1 MLPLT
6 APREL
11 PCPYPHMFASS
22 KLHLKTPPTLQNQYP
37 RHPSPNRTGVHC
49 TGTSGKKN
57 KTSRPPARPWTPPHS
72 LKTPRPLTLS
82 QPAPTSLAAY
92 GLKPPWKCT
101 SQPSIPPQPSHP
113 PAAAHNSIRPTARP
127 QGTPSLPS
135 TQSPNPPDHQQ
146 PTMRPT
152 YTISRHRTTCH
163 PPASIP
169 ITPT

>member
-11 PCPYPHMFASS
+11 PCPSPHMSASS
-22 KLHLKTPPTLQNQYP
+22 KLHLKTPPTLPNHYP
-37 RHPSPNRTGVHC
+37 RHPSPIRTGVHC

-57 KTSRPPARPWTPPHS
+57 QTSKPPTRPWTTPHP
-72 LKTPRPLTLS
+72 LKTPSHLTLS

-92 GLKPPWKCT
+92 GPKPPWKCT

-113 PAAAHNSIRPTARP
+113 PAAEHNVIHPTGLQ
-127 QGTPSLPS
+127 QGTSSLPS
-135 TQSPNPPDHQQ
+135 IQSPTPPDHQQ

-152 YTISRHRTTCH
+152 YTIPHHRTPCH
-163 PPASIP
+163 PPAPIP
-169 ITPT
+169 TTPT